1 MQKLKIDY
9 GSCVRASSKYSE
21 CTKCYDICPLENK
34 GIAYDENI
42 VQITDSC
49 IDCGGCIGV
58 CPSEAISLSG
68 FNTTEFVFKFL
79 ESDDDTIREAQDIP
93 TLAILSVEH
102 LISLAILSK
111 NDLKLDITN
120 SSKSETSDLL
130 DSYILPT
137 INEANLFLKSIGVEK
152 EIEVVRQENEQIIE
166 PKDDEEEPNRRD
178 FLKRLSPKGI
188 IKSKVE
194 FDKEIEKV
202 DRRELIDSAVSSSMR
217 DKSYPDKRKLLFMAL
232 KRVEKAKDLQKV
244 SADIFSFIS
253 QKSIDSSC
261 DNCSFCYRLCP
272 TGALSSDQR
281 GSKID
286 FDPLSCIK
294 CHLCHDVCQSNS
306 IELIDF
312 DLKNIFESKMQRLIE
327 FKQRRCAE
335 CGNFYTI
342 LPTSNDICPRC
353 NIEEEEA
360 KSLWGIQ

>member
-21 CTKCYDICPLENK
+21 CTKCYDICPIENK

-42 VQITDSC
+42 VKITDSC

-58 CPSEAISLSG
+58 CPSEAISLSD

-79 ESDDDTIREAQDIP
+79 ESDENSIREDQDLP
-93 TLAILSVEH
+93 TLAVLSVEH

-111 NDLKLDITN
+111 NDLKVDISTCGEGERAN
-120 SSKSETSDLL
+120 LL
-130 DSYILPT
+130 ESYILPT
-137 INEANLFLKSIGVEK
+137 INEANLFLKSIGVDK
-152 EIEVVRQENEQIIE
+152 EIGVVRLEEEQTSE
-166 PKDDEEEPNRRD
+166 LTDEEEPNRRD

-202 DRRELIDSAVSSSMR
+202 ERRELLDSSVTSSMR
-217 DKSYPDKRKLLFMAL
+217 EKSYPDKRKLLFMAL
-232 KRVEKAKDLQKV
+232 KRVEKAQDLKKV
-244 SADIFSFIS
+244 SADTFSFIS

-306 IELIDF
+306 IELIEF
-312 DLKNIFESKMQRLIE
+312 DLENIFEAKMQRLIE

-335 CGNFYTI
+335 CGNFYTL

>member
-21 CTKCYDICPLENK
+21 CTKCYDICPIENK
-34 GIAYDENI
+34 GIAFDENI
-42 VQITDSC
+42 VKITDSC

-58 CPSEAISLSG
+58 CPSEAISLSD

-79 ESDDDTIREAQDIP
+79 ESDEDTIREAQDLP
-93 TLAILSVEH
+93 TLATLSVEH

-111 NDLKLDITN
+111 NDLILDI
-120 SSKSETSDLL
+120 SKCAEGETANLL
-130 DSYILPT
+130 ESYILPT
-137 INEANLFLKSIGVEK
+137 INEANLFLKSIGVDK
-152 EIEVVRQENEQIIE
+152 EIEVVRLEEDQTAKQIV
-166 PKDDEEEPNRRD
+166 DEEEPNRRD

-202 DRRELIDSAVSSSMR
+202 DRRELIDSTVTSSMR

-232 KRVEKAKDLQKV
+232 KRVEKAQDLNKV
-244 SADIFSFIS
+244 SADTFSFIS

-294 CHLCHDVCQSNS
+294 CHLCHDVCQSSS
-306 IELIDF
+306 IHLTDF
-312 DLKNIFESKMQRLIE
+312 DLVNIFEAKMQRLIE

-335 CGNFYTI
+335 CGNFYTL

-360 KSLWGIQ
+360 KSLWGIR